1 MKTQIMSDE
10 QRYPIPAETC
20 RVVDEIKR
28 SRFITTAGYTPS
40 EGEAR
45 AFIETIRGEFA
56 DASHNCWAY
65 LVGRPGHTGR
75 VGMSDNREPHGTA
88 GRPMLTV
95 LTHCG
100 VGDIAVVVTRYFGG
114 TKLGK
119 GGLVRAYSG
128 GVQKVLSALRL
139 SEHVVYTTLLLVVD
153 YARVTM
159 FKRMLPEFEVQVVS
173 EDFETGVTYT
183 LKLPEAK
190 VDIFRLALDNLTH
203 GEAQVEV
210 IASDEG

>member
-1 MKTQIMSDE
+1 MKVQIMPDE
-10 QRYPIPAETC
+10 QRYSIPGETC
-20 RVVDEIKR
+20 RVVEEIKR
-28 SRFITTAGYTPS
+28 SRFITTVGYTPS
-40 EGEAR
+40 EEEAR
-45 AFIETIRGEFA
+45 AFIETIRAEFA
-56 DASHNCWAY
+56 DASHHCWAF
-65 LVGRPGHTGR
+65 LVGCPGDTGR
-75 VGMSDNREPHGTA
+75 VGMSDDGEPHRTA

-100 VGDIAVVVTRYFGG
+100 VGDITAVVVRYFGG

-128 GVQKVLSALRL
+128 GVQKALSELRL
-139 SEHVVYTTLLLVVD
+139 SEHVVYAALLLVVD
-153 YARVTM
+153 YARVSM

-173 EDFETGVTYT
+173 EDFGADVTYT
-183 LKLPEAK
+183 LKLPKAK
-190 VDIFRLALDNLTH
+190 VDVFRLALDNLTN